1 MSTCLSASSNFCMA
15 FDDLINNSVLVKQ
28 YTGYLDYYFEFE
40 ELESQR
46 KNEGKG
52 IQTSREYTV
61 DFVHVSFKY
70 PGTDKQVL
78 KDITLRIHP
87 HEKLAV
93 VGMNSAGKTTMIK
106 LLLRLYEPTAG
117 EILLNGTNIQDY
129 SYEEYIQLLAVV
141 FQDFKM
147 FAIPLCEN
155 IAFSGDYNEQKI
167 MKAIEDVGMQSA
179 VEQLP
184 DKIHALIYKIFDDKG
199 IEFSGGQYQ
208 KLAIA
213 RAIYKGSPIMILDEP
228 TAALDPQS
236 EFEIYSNFNSLVG
249 NRTTIYISHRLS
261 SCKFCEKIA
270 VLDCGALLEYGSHS
284 ELMSMENGKY
294 RELFEAQ
301 ARYYKQ

>member
-1 MSTCLSASSNFCMA
+1 MA